1 MPHTPLLTPSPT
13 FTPHQQQIVSQAL
26 AILETQLKQRPYSLT
41 SPDAVKAW
49 LKLHLQPQSR
59 ECFMVLFLDNRH
71 RLIASETLSIGT
83 FNATIIYPREVVI
96 RALHHRAAAVIIS
109 HNHPSGEAEPSN
121 ADRTL
126 TDRLVNALD
135 LVGIRVLDH
144 LIVGDAEPLSLAERG
159 WLPC

>member
-1 MPHTPLLTPSPT
+1 
-13 FTPHQQQIVSQAL
+13 V
-26 AILETQLKQRPYSLT
+26 
-41 SPDAVKAW
+41 AVKTW
-49 LKLHLQPQSR
+49 LKLHLQPQGR

-83 FNATIIYPREVVI
+83 FNATVVYPREVVI
-96 RALHHRAAAVIIS
+96 RALHHGAAAVVMA
-109 HNHPSGEAEPSN
+109 HNHPSGAAEPSD

-126 TDRLVNALD
+126 TDRLVSALD

-144 LIVGDAEPLSLAERG
+144 LIIGDGEPLSLAERG

>member
-1 MPHTPLLTPSPT
+1 MQHPQLLISSPP
-13 FTPHQQQIVSQAL
+13 FTANQQQIVSQAL
-26 AILETQLKQRPYSLT
+26 AILETQIKHRPYCLT
-41 SPDAVKAW
+41 SPVAVKTW
-49 LKLHLQPQSR
+49 LKLHLQPQGR

-83 FNATIIYPREVVI
+83 FNATVVYPREVVI
-96 RALHHRAAAVIIS
+96 RALHHGAAAVVMA
-109 HNHPSGEAEPSN
+109 HNHPSGAAEPSD

-126 TDRLVNALD
+126 TDRLVSALD

-144 LIVGDAEPLSLAERG
+144 LIIGDGEPLSLAERG

>member
-1 MPHTPLLTPSPT
+1 MQQTQLLTPSPA
-13 FTPHQQQIVSQAL
+13 FTAHQQQIVSQAL

-83 FNATIIYPREVVI
+83 FNATIIYPREIVI
-96 RALHHRAAAVIIS
+96 RALHHQAAAVALA
-109 HNHPSGEAEPSN
+109 HNHPSGDPTPSE
-121 ADRTL
+121 ADRSL

-144 LIVGDAEPLSLAERG
+144 LIIGDGEPLSLAERG